1 MLKHGTV
8 KIVAV
13 IVGGVGLGI
22 LLLSVGGG
30 DRLARS
36 SSALERLPL
45 ASNEGVDLLG
55 GVGSL
60 LLSLDGL
67 GEGLVASGLA
77 LFALGFGGLRALV
90 LFVSGRGSL
99 WVRGGVSAMD
109 EAQLKEGL
117 AQSSG

>member
-8 KIVAV
+8 KIVDV
-13 IVGGVGLGI
+13 IIGGVGLGI

-90 LFVSGRGSL
+90 LFVSGGGGSL
-99 WVRGGVSAMD
+99 WGKGRSPGHG
-109 EAQLKEGL
+109 
-117 AQSSG
+117 